1 MYMFYT
7 PQHSMNV
14 SGIELLTPLLLNLTV
29 ACTWY
34 TYSLMGSFVP
44 FGGFFPTPS
53 DYRPPV
59 TAGRQSFTRCNACN
73 EKYEQELG
81 AALREGS
88 SVPSDDHHSAALP
101 SWLQR
106 SDSDLSKGDVVA
118 QVCNSFSSIMV
129 PPCHS
134 LTHADV
140 HTESC
145 MMDQTPLVVYG
156 IPIA

>member
-1 MYMFYT
+1 
-7 PQHSMNV
+7 
-14 SGIELLTPLLLNLTV
+14 
-29 ACTWY
+29 
-34 TYSLMGSFVP
+34 MGSFVP

-81 AALREGS
+81 ATLREGS

-106 SDSDLSKGDVVA
+106 SDSDLSRGDVVA

-129 PPCHS
+129 PPFPLSYTCGCAHRKLYDGPNTS
-134 LTHADV
+134 SGIWDSYCIMYDFFYFTHPIFDL
-140 HTESC
+140 
-145 MMDQTPLVVYG
+145 PLLRHRD
-156 IPIA
+156 